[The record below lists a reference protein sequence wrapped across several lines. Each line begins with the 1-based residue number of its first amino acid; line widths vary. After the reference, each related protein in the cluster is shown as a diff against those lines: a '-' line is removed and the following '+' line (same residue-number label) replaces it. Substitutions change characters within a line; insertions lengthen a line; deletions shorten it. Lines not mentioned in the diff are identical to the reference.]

1 MLKGLN
7 HLTLAVSDIAS
18 SIGFYHH
25 LLGLP
30 LHARWDSGA
39 YLSCGDLWLC
49 LSLDAQRHYIA
60 PQEATTPTMPLVS
73 MKMILLHLWHALRK
87 RGNVV
92 EENKSEGASFIFS
105 TRTGTSWKPTWAAS
119 RSGWPPA
126 ARSHTRE
133 WCF

>member
-60 PQEATTPTMPLVS
+60 PQESDYTHYAFSM
-73 MKMILLHLWHALRK
+73 MKMILLHLWHALQA
-87 RGNVV
+87 GV
-92 EENKSEGASFIFS
+92 
-105 TRTGTSWKPTWAAS
+105 TSWKENKKRRGVVLFS
-119 RSGWPPA
+119 RPGRAQAGSPRG
-126 ARSHTRE
+126 
-133 WCF
+133 